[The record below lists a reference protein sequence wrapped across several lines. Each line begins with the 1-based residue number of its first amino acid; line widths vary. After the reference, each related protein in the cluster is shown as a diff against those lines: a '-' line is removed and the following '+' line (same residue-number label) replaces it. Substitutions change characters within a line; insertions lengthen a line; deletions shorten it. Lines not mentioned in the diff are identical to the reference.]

1 MINIYE
7 IMTTLLRVNQQGGHD
22 QDRLE
27 EHHLG
32 RIQSSLKK
40 SLMFTYLIGFGHL
53 RLQYLERDRDLVKTM
68 IIQSVEEEQHA
79 VKMDD
84 FHVVQDHVM
93 MMKMKVLMYRRQ
105 DQLVRDP
112 DPEMKTNNVKDRDL
126 EMILV
131 DKIDLGQETMIMIM
145 WIGAQYILVD
155 YDPSTLLAIKGQ
167 HMRRRVHHRN

>member
-1 MINIYE
+1 MINISE

-27 EHHLG
+27 EH
-32 RIQSSLKK
+32 RRDKIQSSLKK
-40 SLMFTYLIGFGHL
+40 SLMFACLIEFGHL
-53 RLQYLERDRDLVKTM
+53 RLQYLERDQDLATTM
-68 IIQSVEEEQHA
+68 TIQNVEEEQHA

-84 FHVVQDHVM
+84 FHVVRDHVM
-93 MMKMKVLMYRRQ
+93 MMKMKVLMCRRQ
-105 DQLVRDP
+105 VQLVRDP
-112 DPEMKTNNVKDRDL
+112 DLEMTTNNVKDRDL

-145 WIGAQYILVD
+145 LIGAQYILVD

-167 HMRRRVHHRN
+167 HMRRKAHHLK